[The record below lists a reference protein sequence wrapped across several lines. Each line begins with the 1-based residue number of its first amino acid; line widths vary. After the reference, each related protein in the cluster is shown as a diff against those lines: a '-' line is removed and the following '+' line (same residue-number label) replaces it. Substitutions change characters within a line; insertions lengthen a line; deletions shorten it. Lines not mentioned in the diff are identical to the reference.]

1 MDSLKKMTAN
11 VFSKKPE
18 SEPATPEPSAS
29 ASSTTS
35 SLSSYKYVIVLVI
48 LSALAYYFREQ
59 VLSLYQ
65 VYVAD
70 SVRRLFGETLLKM
83 HLTPAGE
90 FATTYV
96 PDLAS
101 LGKMVGVDSAPIAE
115 VGLDDIGV

>member
-1 MDSLKKMTAN
+1 MTAN

-48 LSALAYYFREQ
+48 LSALVYYFREQ

-83 HLTPAGE
+83 HLTPTGE

-101 LGKMVGVDSAPIAE
+101 LGKIVGLTNVVAAPIAE